1 MKNYLSLAERNN
13 WLACMSIAMYNENIL
28 EIWKN
33 NLTKDEVKKLKTS
46 ITMTRNA
53 LKSIMDR
60 MPVNESTK
68 LKKHAQNFQIKITS
82 ETGAKVLEDKALKES
97 EMVQFKT
104 HKFENVMFSVMNTKC
119 CNCKKICYECDIYNL
134 CIDTVLPRYD
144 LEDNCP
150 YAFRSVDKV
159 KKKQSKRAKKK
170 ANRYDI
176 DNEEYQYNF
185 IPKGVLI
192 NGPK

>member
-33 NLTKDEVKKLKTS
+33 NLTKDEAKKLKTS

-53 LKSIMDR
+53 LKSIIDR
-60 MPVNESTK
+60 MPNEAEK
-68 LKKHAQNFQIKITS
+68 IKKHANNFAIKITT
-82 ETGAKVLEDKALKES
+82 EAGAKVLEDRALKES
-97 EMVQFKT
+97 EIVQFNT
-104 HKFENVMFSVMNTKC
+104 SDFEEVMLDLMKNKC
-119 CNCKKICYECDIYNL
+119 CNCKTLCHECSVYNL
-134 CIDTVLPRYD
+134 CIDTILPRFD
-144 LEDNCP
+144 IENNCP

-159 KKKQSKRAKKK
+159 KKKESKRAKKK

-176 DNEEYQYNF
+176 DDEEYQYNF
-185 IPKGVLI
+185 IPKGV
-192 NGPK
+192 K

>member
-13 WLACMSIAMYNENIL
+13 WLTCMSIAMYNENIL

-82 ETGAKVLEDKALKES
+82 ETGAKS
-97 EMVQFKT
+97 T
-104 HKFENVMFSVMNTKC
+104 
-119 CNCKKICYECDIYNL
+119 
-134 CIDTVLPRYD
+134 R
-144 LEDNCP
+144 
-150 YAFRSVDKV
+150 R
-159 KKKQSKRAKKK
+159 
-170 ANRYDI
+170 
-176 DNEEYQYNF
+176 
-185 IPKGVLI
+185 
-192 NGPK
+192 